1 LIEELEGDPRVKA
14 LFREMKR
21 RASGSPPRIK
31 LRVWRMWDRTVL
43 QLSTFLQFA
52 HVSEGAPVVPE
63 AVYVVAAEV
72 GLLVAEL
79 LSAVALA
86 AAARGAGAKEL
97 AESVGEAAY
106 RLFSDEGVDI
116 VLKRLERSKGRL
128 LGWEEKYRARRVW
141 PRFPRYRA

>member
-1 LIEELEGDPRVKA
+1 
-14 LFREMKR
+14 
-21 RASGSPPRIK
+21 
-31 LRVWRMWDRTVL
+31 
-43 QLSTFLQFA
+43 
-52 HVSEGAPVVPE
+52 
-63 AVYVVAAEV
+63 
-72 GLLVAEL
+72 
-79 LSAVALA
+79 VALA